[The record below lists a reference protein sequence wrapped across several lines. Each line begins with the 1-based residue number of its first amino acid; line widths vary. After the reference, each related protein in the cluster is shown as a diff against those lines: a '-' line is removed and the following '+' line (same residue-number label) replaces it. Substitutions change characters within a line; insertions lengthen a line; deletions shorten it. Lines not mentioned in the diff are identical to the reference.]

1 MNKANE
7 AWVLFDLLGNITRM
21 ALNNLAARFALRV
34 NSHAAAL
41 DGLQTNSEEARVI
54 FTQRAQDSWNGA
66 LLIRGSSNK
75 GAATC
80 VSTQSLLEGTAPDN
94 A

>member
-34 NSHAAAL
+34 SSHAAAL
-41 DGLQTNSEEARVI
+41 DGLQTNSEEAGVI
-54 FTQRAQDSWNGA
+54 FT
-66 LLIRGSSNK
+66 
-75 GAATC
+75 
-80 VSTQSLLEGTAPDN
+80 
-94 A
+94 